1 MLLYLPSTECCTCS
15 CHIYYMEESNNL
27 TLVELAVKKH
37 FSGTAHFENID
48 ITTCEPV

>member
-1 MLLYLPSTECCTCS
+1 
-15 CHIYYMEESNNL
+15 MEEGNNVML

-37 FSGTAHFENID
+37 FSGTAHFEKTD